1 MTLFTVYVLY
11 SPIFKKIYIGYTSD
25 LESRFRSHNELSIKG
40 WTKRFRPWI
49 IIHTEMFESKAEA
62 LMREKNL
69 KSSKGR
75 DWIWTLVEQG
85 IASGLISV

>member
-1 MTLFTVYVLY
+1 
-11 SPIFKKIYIGYTSD
+11 
-25 LESRFRSHNELSIKG
+25 
-40 WTKRFRPWI
+40 
-49 IIHTEMFESKAEA
+49 MFESKAEA

-75 DWIWTLVEQG
+75 DWIWTLVERG